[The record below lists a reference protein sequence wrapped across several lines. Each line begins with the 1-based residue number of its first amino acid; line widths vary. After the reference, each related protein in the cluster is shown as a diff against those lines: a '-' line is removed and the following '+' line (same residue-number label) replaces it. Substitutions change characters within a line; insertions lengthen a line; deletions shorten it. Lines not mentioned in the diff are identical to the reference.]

1 MIRFLTAGVPI
12 TTKKSGTLEGLKRV
26 KELGLGGM
34 ELEFVRGV
42 RMKEELA
49 KKINRYAKENNLS
62 LTVHGP
68 YWINLNSKESHK
80 VTNSIQYIYDSARI
94 GYLAGAR
101 DITFHPAYY
110 HDDDPKEVHR
120 KIKKLLR
127 DLTRRLRE
135 EGIDVIIRP
144 ETMGKPSQYGTLE
157 EIVDLSMEIEGV
169 LPCVD
174 FAHLYARHQGR
185 FNTYEEIA
193 GILDYIESKLGKR
206 ALKNMH
212 IHYSGI
218 VYGPKG
224 EKHHVDLTSEE
235 NKLDYEAFVR
245 ALVDFGVEGFV
256 VSETPYMEE
265 GALLLQEVY
274 EELTTGKRK
283 ERCGIGRDGL
293 IHRENGCGAE
303 IVRRVPCRGVE
314 MGLYDQAII
323 CPRCFDI
330 ANPES

>member
-1 MIRFLTAGVPI
+1 MIKFLTAGVPI
-12 TTKKSGTLEGLKRV
+12 TSRKSGTLEGLRRV

-42 RMKEELA
+42 RMKESLA
-49 KKINRYAKENNLS
+49 EKVKKFAQENGLV

-68 YWINLNSKESHK
+68 YWINLNSREEQK
-80 VTNSIQYIYDSARI
+80 VKNSIEFIYQSARV

-110 HDDDPKEVHR
+110 HDDDPKEVH
-120 KIKKLLR
+120 KKVKNLLKE
-127 DLTRRLRE
+127 LSKRLKD

-157 EIVDLSMEIEGV
+157 EIVDLSMEIDNV

-174 FAHLYARHQGR
+174 FAHMYAREQGKY
-185 FNTYEEIA
+185 NTYDEISRV
-193 GILDYIESKLGKR
+193 LDYIREKLGDR

-224 EKHHVDLTSEE
+224 EKYHVDLTSQE
-235 NKLDYEAFVR
+235 NKLNYEDFIR
-245 ALVDFGVEGFV
+245 ALVDAGVEGVV
-256 VSETPYMEE
+256 VSETPFMEE
-265 GALLLQEVY
+265 GALLLQEIY
-274 EELTTGKRK
+274 EEITSGKRK
-283 ERCGIGRDGL
+283 EKCGIGEDGL
-293 IHRENGCGAE
+293 IHRENGCGRK
-303 IVRRVPCRGVE
+303 IIRRVPCRGVE
-314 MGLYDQAII
+314 MGLYDPAII
-323 CPRCFDI
+323 CRKCFG
-330 ANPES
+330 

>member
-1 MIRFLTAGVPI
+1 MIKFLTAGVPV
-12 TTKKSGTLEGLKRV
+12 TSRKSGTLEGLRRV

-42 RMKEELA
+42 RMKETLA
-49 KKINRYAKENNLS
+49 EKVRKFAQENGLV

-68 YWINLNSKESHK
+68 YWINLNSREEQK
-80 VTNSIQYIYDSARI
+80 VKNSIEFIYQSARI

-110 HDDDPKEVHR
+110 HDDDPKEVH
-120 KIKKLLR
+120 KKVKRLLKE
-127 DLTRRLRE
+127 LSKRLKD

-157 EIVDLSMEIEGV
+157 EIVDLSMEIDNV

-174 FAHLYARHQGR
+174 FAHMYAREQGKY
-185 FNTYEEIA
+185 NTYDEIYRV
-193 GILDYIESKLGKR
+193 LDYIREKLGDR

-224 EKHHVDLTSEE
+224 EKHHVDLTSQE
-235 NKLDYEAFVR
+235 NKLNYEDFIR
-245 ALVDFGVEGFV
+245 ALVDAGVEGVV
-256 VSETPYMEE
+256 VSETPFMEE
-265 GALLLQEVY
+265 GALLLQEIY
-274 EELTTGKRK
+274 EEITSGKRK
-283 ERCGIGRDGL
+283 ERCGIGEDGL
-293 IHRENGCGAE
+293 IHRENGCGKK
-303 IVRRVPCRGVE
+303 IIRRVPCRGVE
-314 MGLYDQAII
+314 MGLYDPAIV
-323 CPRCFDI
+323 CRKCFG
-330 ANPES
+330 

>member
-1 MIRFLTAGVPI
+1 MLRFLTAGSPV
-12 TTKKSGTLEGLKRV
+12 TTKRSGTLEGLKRV

-49 KKINRYAKENNLS
+49 QKVRKLAEENNLI

-68 YWINLNSKESHK
+68 YWINLNSREEHK
-80 VTNSIQYIYDSARI
+80 VRNSLQYIYQSARI

-110 HDDDPKEVHR
+110 HGDDPKEVHKR
-120 KIKKLLR
+120 VKNLLKEISKRLR
-127 DLTRRLRE
+127 D

-157 EIVDLSMEIEGV
+157 EIVDLSMEIDNV
-169 LPCVD
+169 LPCID
-174 FAHLYARHQGR
+174 FAHMYAREQGKY
-185 FNTYEEIA
+185 NTYEEIA
-193 GILDYIESKLGKR
+193 KVLDYIQEKLGKE
-206 ALKNMH
+206 ALKKMH

-224 EKHHVDLTSEE
+224 EKYHVDLTSEE
-235 NKLDYEAFVR
+235 NNLNYEDFVK
-245 ALVDFGVEGFV
+245 ALVDFRVEGVV
-256 VSETPYMEE
+256 VSETPFMEE

-274 EELTTGKRK
+274 EEMTTGKRK
-283 ERCGIGRDGL
+283 ERCGIGKDGL
-293 IHRENGCGAE
+293 IHRENGCGE
-303 IVRRVPCRGVE
+303 KIIRRVPCRGVE
-314 MGLYDQAII
+314 MGLYDSALL
-323 CPRCFDI
+323 CRKCF
-330 ANPES
+330 EQ